1 VPGFD
6 LRVLVESLPLLG
18 RGALVTLAV
27 SAGGLVL
34 AGAVAVPVALARL
47 SRSRLL
53 RALAFLY
60 LDAVRGTPLLIQIFA
75 IFYLPPLVGL
85 DLSPFLSG
93 VLALGLNG
101 GAYTAEILRGGIRAL
116 PPGQVESARSLG
128 MSGLQAL
135 RRIVLPQVLV
145 AVLPA
150 LTNEAVALVKASSL
164 VSVLALVE
172 LTRVGHQ
179 LVGRLL
185 HPTEIYVAVGAL
197 YLLINGGIALGS
209 AAALRRLAVYR

>member
-1 VPGFD
+1 MPGFD

-34 AGAVAVPVALARL
+34 AGAIAVPVALARL

-135 RRIVLPQVLV
+135 RRIVLPQVCV

-185 HPTEIYVAVGAL
+185 HPAEIYVAVGAL
-197 YLLINGGIALGS
+197 YLLINGAIALAS